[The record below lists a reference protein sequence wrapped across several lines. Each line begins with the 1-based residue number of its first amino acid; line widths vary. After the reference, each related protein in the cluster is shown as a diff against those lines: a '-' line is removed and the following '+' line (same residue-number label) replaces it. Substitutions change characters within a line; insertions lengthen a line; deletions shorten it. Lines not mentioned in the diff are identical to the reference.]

1 VEGKNVKHG
10 VEYKDEHS
18 QDLRLHL
25 FRGPLALEAFPVLER
40 VGRRVGEFEVDAC
53 IIGASH
59 AVQIRRGSET
69 LTEVLACHV
78 EAVDLYADRLVGVW
92 RADEIRTKA
101 GDGLDYRFRVDI
113 APLNGAR
120 DRISRFRESAVTAEQ
135 EGAIGLTFRFPQ
147 KTAETPETLLRV
159 SADETDLR
167 IESIHVYPGEHA
179 AVISETRLVPRTA
192 TSRHAA
198 AELMEVGPR

>member
-1 VEGKNVKHG
+1 MEHAG

-25 FRGPLALEAFPVLER
+25 FQDPLSLEAFPVLKR
-40 VGRRVGEFEVDAC
+40 ANRQLGEFEVDAA

-59 AVQIRRGSET
+59 AVQIRRGSQT
-69 LTEVLACHV
+69 ITEVLACHV
-78 EAVDLYADRLVGVW
+78 EAVDLYADQLLGVW
-92 RADEIRTKA
+92 DAEEIRTEA

-120 DRISRFRESAVTAEQ
+120 ARISRFRESALTAEQ